1 MPADLA
7 SGATM
12 LLTVTEPVPMF
23 AEPTGSAL
31 IETLLNLQEQ
41 ETCKA

>member
-1 MPADLA
+1 MVFW
-7 SGATM
+7 
-12 LLTVTEPVPMF
+12 VTRKPRRWDGPEF